1 MPSAPPTVASISTTS
16 RPLWEPWEDPGRP
29 DSSASSSWSQ
39 RLELALQEVALGGV
53 LGAGDRRLVRHRR
66 LAAPA
71 QAAEQVGA
79 DGVEQVVALEVE
91 AVDEGERRIRS
102 LDLRD
107 RAVEGHDRAR
117 GE

>member
-71 QAAEQVGA
+71 QAAEQV
-79 DGVEQVVALEVE
+79 VALEVE

-102 LDLRD
+102 LDLGHRD